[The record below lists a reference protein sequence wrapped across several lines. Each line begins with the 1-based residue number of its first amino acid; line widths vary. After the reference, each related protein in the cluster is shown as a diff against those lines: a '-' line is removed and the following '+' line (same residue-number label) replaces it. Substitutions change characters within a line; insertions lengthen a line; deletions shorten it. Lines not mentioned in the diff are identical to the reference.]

1 MRALTNTPFT
11 LAGSAP
17 GAVLLV
23 HGLGGGVY
31 EVQWLAEHLH
41 ARLGLT
47 VRAMH
52 LAGHER
58 PSTLMPPS
66 THDAWL
72 ASLRREYDALAAAHR
87 VVHVVGF
94 STGCLVVLRL
104 AQQHA
109 VSGKLVLLAPFLAV
123 FKPALLPWRP
133 EALLRAFRFL
143 SQVPRRPPPLADRSL
158 RAEVTRVLPFST
170 MNLDAARSAL
180 ELAALVEQGL
190 AQVTCPVLSIQ
201 GARDTVVDPAGATRL
216 DAALGGEHRLV
227 RLADSDHLVALDR
240 EREQLFDEVTG
251 FLS

>member
-58 PSTLMPPS
+58 PSRLMPPS

-143 SQVPRRPPPLADRSL
+143 SQVPRRPPPAPPSRRVGRKTSRSTGWFPTRARWLPPRSDESRL
-158 RAEVTRVLPFST
+158 RGIS
-170 MNLDAARSAL
+170 S
-180 ELAALVEQGL
+180 
-190 AQVTCPVLSIQ
+190 
-201 GARDTVVDPAGATRL
+201 ARDTPGRANTRS
-216 DAALGGEHRLV
+216 EN
-227 RLADSDHLVALDR
+227 
-240 EREQLFDEVTG
+240 
-251 FLS
+251 